1 MGDVGLVEAGVA
13 HELQEEQR
21 NDGSENDRPGEGA
34 HLEGGVGRACR
45 DDRAAK
51 DADDDA
57 AQRELTAHRGAVR
70 GIAHI
75 ELLCVYPLPR
85 ERRYGYG
92 AGSRVTKG
100 RRVSSQTTAHQY
112 SRKLVILG

>member
-1 MGDVGLVEAGVA
+1 MGDVGLVEASVA

-34 HLEGGVGRACR
+34 HLEGRVGRACR
-45 DDRAAK
+45 DNHAAK

-75 ELLCVYPLPR
+75 ELLCVYPLPPQAPLRIRRGKSGYQGPTR
-85 ERRYGYG
+85 ELTYDR
-92 AGSRVTKG
+92 ASV
-100 RRVSSQTTAHQY
+100 
-112 SRKLVILG
+112 